1 MKAYRLSLKAC
12 RDLDNIWD
20 YSRDLWGAS
29 EAPPIFATS
38 YLRDIQTAIE
48 LVAERPSAGAILEEL
63 PAYRRRPVGS
73 HMILHRLQDGVI
85 MIVRVLHQN
94 MDATRALSEP

>member
-1 MKAYRLSLKAC
+1 MKAYRLSHKAL

-20 YSRDLWGAS
+20 YSRGLWGARRG
-29 EAPPIFATS
+29 AA
-38 YLRDIQTAIE
+38 YLRDIRTAIE
-48 LVAERPSAGAILEEL
+48 LVAERPSIGAVLEDL

-73 HMILHRLQDGVI
+73 HMILYRLQDGVI

-94 MDATRALSEP
+94 MDATRALSEH